1 MNKKWELINVDES
14 KAERIEKQFNV
25 GKLVARALAT
35 KNLKS
40 DEEIEVFLSPRRG
53 DFHDPFLMP
62 DMEKAVDRVVKA
74 IQNKE
79 KVTIFGDYDV
89 D

>member
-40 DEEIEVFLSPRRG
+40 DEEIE
-53 DFHDPFLMP
+53 
-62 DMEKAVDRVVKA
+62 
-74 IQNKE
+74 
-79 KVTIFGDYDV
+79 
-89 D
+89 